1 MTAMVTAVET
11 GNDITNGTNFVS
23 PSTIPNEISETGS
36 PATLLLVLCH
46 MKMDLINYQLKIL
59 NI

>member
-11 GNDITNGTNFVS
+11 GNVLQMVQ
-23 PSTIPNEISETGS
+23 ISYLHQLFLMKFLKLDHLLL
-36 PATLLLVLCH
+36 LLLVLCH

>member
-11 GNDITNGTNFVS
+11 GNGITNGTNFVS
-23 PSTIPNEISETGS
+23 PSTILMKFLKLDHLLL
-36 PATLLLVLCH
+36 LLLVLCH